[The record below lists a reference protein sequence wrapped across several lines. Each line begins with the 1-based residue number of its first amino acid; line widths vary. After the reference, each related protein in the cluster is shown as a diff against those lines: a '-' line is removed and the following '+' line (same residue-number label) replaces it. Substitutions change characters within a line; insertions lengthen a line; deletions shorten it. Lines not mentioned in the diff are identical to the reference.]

1 MDEHGVVDNSGFPPI
16 AVPQNDVTDIEFF
29 AATYMRHRFKDEDG
43 EWFPCAKMH
52 RDFFWL
58 WNNSKI
64 YPNVV
69 YVAPR
74 GYYKSSFGHI
84 GTLHDI
90 VHGGPELFREHL
102 IIAAS
107 EPLANQR
114 ILDLQWDLTEN
125 EKLLNDYSQGK
136 PMVGKKWTE
145 SEISVPNGVKVN
157 ARGRGGSIRGL
168 HPDAVWV
175 DDIEKEGDT
184 GKLSPTEVNNIIRW
198 LQGTVFPLVL
208 SKRGRIFFMGNFL
221 GYDSALYKAYYN
233 KDPWGKKMRCY
244 RARYEARDANGKST
258 WPERFSDEWLEDKE
272 AMMTPLKFAAEMMNE
287 PMASENPLIWREW
300 IRYFEEPQV
309 PPLMFKVASFDPAQS
324 LKEQADYSAWCVLGA
339 DCSNL
344 SNQEA
349 YYNLGCGRGHWDLD
363 ERVRRIFDINERF
376 RPDVFRIENNA
387 FQNDMVVMLEK
398 ESERR
403 NVILPI
409 ERVRTGKGGYA
420 KDLYTV
426 LDSLS
431 PLVKHGNVRFR
442 KDQVDFIDELLAF
455 PSATHDDYVS
465 AFCMAL
471 DRMKHRWHDKV
482 REYAQRYYKAE
493 DQHQPAIPELGM

>member
-1 MDEHGVVDNSGFPPI
+1 MPEHGVIDNSGFPPI
-16 AVPQNDVTDIEFF
+16 VLPDRVTDIELF

-58 WNNSKI
+58 WNNPKS

-90 VHGGPELFREHL
+90 VKGGPPLFREHL

-125 EKLLNDYSQGK
+125 ELLLEDYGENGK
-136 PMVGKKWTE
+136 PMIGKKWTE
-145 SEISVPNGVKVN
+145 SEISVPNGVKVV
-157 ARGRGGSIRGL
+157 ARGRGGSMRGL
-168 HPDAVWV
+168 HPDAIWI
-175 DDIEKEGDT
+175 DDIEKEGET
-184 GKLSPTEVNNIIRW
+184 GKLSPTEVDNIIRW
-198 LQGTVFPLVL
+198 LQGSVFPMVL

-221 GYDSALYKAYYN
+221 GYDSALYKAFYN
-233 KDPWGKKMRCY
+233 KDPWGKKGKWFRTKY
-244 RARYEARDANGKST
+244 AARTPEGKST
-258 WPERFSDEWLEDKE
+258 WLERFSNEFLSDKE
-272 AMMTPLKFAAEMMNE
+272 GMMTPLKFGAEMMNE
-287 PMASENPLIWREW
+287 PMASENPLLLREW
-300 IRYFEEPQV
+300 FRYFEEPQV
-309 PPLMFKVASFDPAQS
+309 PPMMFKVAAFDPAQS
-324 LKEQADYSAWCVLGA
+324 LKEQADYSAWCVIGA

-349 YYNLGCGRGHWDLD
+349 YYTLDAGRGRWDLD
-363 ERVRRIFDINERF
+363 ERVRRVFDINERY
-376 RPDVFRIENNA
+376 RPDIFRIENNA
-387 FQNDMVVMLEK
+387 FQNDMVVMIEK
-398 ESERR
+398 EAERR

-409 ERVRTGKGGYA
+409 ERVQKGRNGYP
-420 KDLYTV
+420 KDKYTA
-426 LDSLS
+426 LDAVS

-442 KDQVDFIDELLAF
+442 KTQVELIDELLAF
-455 PSATHDDYVS
+455 PSTTHDDYVD
-465 AFCMAL
+465 AFSMAL

-482 REYAQRYYKAE
+482 RQYAQRYYKAE
-493 DQHQPAIPELGM
+493 DSLEPAIPELGM